1 MQLIMIG
8 DICIDVAHKDI
19 KNMYLSVYPPTGKV
33 KIAAPLRMDLDTV
46 RVFAIS
52 KLSWIK
58 KQQGKFLRQGREA
71 PREYITRESH
81 YHLGKRYLL
90 KVIEHNASPKVAIR
104 HETMEMHIRIRPHT
118 GIGKRQE
125 IVDEW
130 YRQRL
135 KEIIPG
141 IISQYEDK
149 LKVDVAEFAVKKMRT
164 RWGTCSIQ
172 PKRIW
177 LNLELAKKPK
187 ECIEYVIVHEMV
199 HLLERH
205 HNERFIAYMD
215 KFLPKWRFYKE
226 DLNRSPLRHE
236 NWSY

>member
-1 MQLIMIG
+1 MQQIIID
-8 DICIDVAHKDI
+8 DICVDVAHKEI

-33 KIAAPLRMDLDTV
+33 RIAAPLRMDLDTV

-52 KLSWIK
+52 KLRWIK
-58 KQQGKFLRQGREA
+58 KQQGKFLSQGREA

-81 YHLGKRYLL
+81 YYLGKRYLL
-90 KVIEHNASPKVAIR
+90 KVIEHNASPKVVIK
-104 HETMEMHIRIRPHT
+104 HETMEMYIRPNT
-118 GIGKRQE
+118 GIVKRLE

-130 YRQRL
+130 YRQRV
-135 KEIIPG
+135 KEIVPG
-141 IISQYEDK
+141 LIAQYEK
-149 LKVDVAEFAVKKMRT
+149 AMKVNVAEFGIKKMKT

-172 PKRIW
+172 AKRIW

-187 ECIEYVIVHEMV
+187 ECFEYVIVHEMV

-205 HNERFIAYMD
+205 HSERFIAYMD
-215 KFLPKWRFYKE
+215 KYLPKWRFYKE
-226 DLNRSPLRHE
+226 ELNRSPLRHE